1 MDRRGRGSGAVGWVL
16 GILLLSLVPGSAGA
30 STLEAFLQ
38 AAARNP
44 SETYLTQWL
53 DRHGWPIVD
62 VGGLIR
68 LLRSPV
74 PTSLIL
80 RIAEQSAQTPDAS
93 GLLRVEGTS
102 VWLKG
107 DMRLVI
113 LDRDGQRDWMV
124 TNRTPTGERI
134 GGPVPRPATVTVE
147 TPREI
152 RVIHEYPEVPER
164 RTRRRYEEVPTPSE
178 APTSRAPIYLFPN
191 PLFWQLTCALQ
202 GILCEVVRPVPPQ
215 PIPPSVVTLPALVRT
230 APPGPIPPVQIP
242 VTPAPVVQGPAVRF
256 EPVTPQP
263 LAPALTPSVPTPTWR
278 SQVPPVP
285 TFSSRP
291 GVRPR

>member
-1 MDRRGRGSGAVGWVL
+1 MCRQGRGLGAVGLVL
-16 GILLLSLVPGSAGA
+16 GVILASGVCVGA

-44 SETYLTQWL
+44 SEAYLTEWL
-53 DRHGWPIVD
+53 DRHGWPVVD
-62 VGGLIR
+62 VGGLVR

-80 RIAEQSAQTPDAS
+80 KMAERSAQTPDAS
-93 GLLRVEGTS
+93 GILRVEGTS

-107 DMRLVI
+107 DMRLAIVE
-113 LDRDGQRDWMV
+113 RDGQRSWV
-124 TNRTPTGERI
+124 LTNRTPTGERI
-134 GGPVPRPATVTVE
+134 GGPVPRAATVTVE

-152 RVIHEYPEVPER
+152 RVIHEYPEAPEGR
-164 RTRRRYEEVPTPSE
+164 PRRRYGEAPTPSE
-178 APTSRAPIYLFPN
+178 TPTDTAPIYLFPN

-215 PIPPSVVTLPALVRT
+215 PIPPSVTALPAFVQT
-230 APPGPIPPVQIP
+230 TPPGPIPPVQVP
-242 VTPAPVVQGPAVRF
+242 VTPAPTVLGPGVRF
-256 EPVTPQP
+256 RPVTPQP

-278 SQVPPVP
+278 FRVPPTP

-291 GVRPR
+291 AARPR